1 MSPARSPVQ
10 QVLASLRQGE
20 LHVVLG
26 RYSEIL
32 LALLVITS
40 IAIFIIPI
48 PTFLL
53 DILLSGNMAMAIA
66 VLMICLYVPDAL
78 ALASF
83 PTILLLACLF
93 RIALEVAATRL
104 ILLNADAGDVIHAF
118 GNFVVKGNI
127 VVGLVIFLIIT
138 LVQLIVIA
146 KGAERVSEVSARFT
160 LDAMPGKQMSIDAD
174 LRAGLVDAAEARRRR
189 RLLEKE
195 AQFHGAM
202 DGAMKFV
209 KGDAIAGIVI
219 SGINLVAGLA
229 IGLLMK
235 GLSLEVAVR
244 KYSILTVGEG
254 LVAQIPS
261 LIITTAAAVLTTR
274 VASAEEG
281 TSLGRD
287 IGTQL
292 LAQPTAIAIAA
303 GLLAAMALV
312 PGMPTIPFLL
322 LAGIAGVTAWGLLRT
337 RAAKEKE
344 EARAAQLVRRQEDQP
359 SAKPGEAQLPMAV
372 PVIVEAS
379 PALTPYLDVGLRG
392 ERFLNELLPQMRYW
406 LFQELGLVLPGVRVR
421 SESTQL
427 RDGQYT
433 IYVHEVPVATGE
445 AHADHVFVPEAGQA
459 DALGLDGPRGVHPI
473 TGRPGVWVSETQ
485 SDALVGRGV
494 SPMLPDEFIAVHLS
508 QVVKRHAEELLGIQ
522 DVQNFLDAMEEQ
534 GFGALVKT
542 VVPKLVSVQ
551 RLTDILRR
559 LIREEI
565 SIKNMKAVLEALAEW
580 SPHETDQVYLTEYV
594 RMNMKRY
601 IAHKFG
607 GGQAVL
613 PVYLLDPA
621 IEQAIRGGIRHAA
634 SGSKLSLEPE
644 TSQGIMESFR
654 KAFARLDMSVTR
666 PIVLAQMEV
675 RYFTKRLLSFDYP
688 NVVVLSFQELP
699 AEVRVQPVGR
709 IQWTAGALPADA
721 THT

>member
-1 MSPARSPVQ
+1 MAEARTPLQ
-10 QVLASLRQGE
+10 QVLATLRQGE

-32 LALLVITS
+32 LAMLVITT
-40 IAIFIIPI
+40 IAIMIIPI
-48 PTFLL
+48 PTFLM
-53 DILLSGNMAMAIA
+53 DILLSANMAMSIA

-78 ALASF
+78 SLAAF

-93 RIALEVAATRL
+93 RLALEVAATRL
-104 ILLNADAGDVIHAF
+104 ILLHADAGDVIHAF
-118 GNFVVKGNI
+118 GTFVVKGNI

-138 LVQLIVIA
+138 LLQLIVIA

-174 LRAGLVDAAEARRRR
+174 LRAGLVDAPEARRRR

-219 SGINLVAGLA
+219 SGINLVAGLV
-229 IGLLMK
+229 IGMMMK
-235 GLSLEVAVR
+235 DFALDVAVR

-261 LIITTAAAVLTTR
+261 LIVTTAAAILTTR
-274 VASAEEG
+274 VASSEEG
-281 TSLGRD
+281 SSLGRD
-287 IGTQL
+287 IGAQL
-292 LAQPTAIAIAA
+292 LSQPTAIAIAA
-303 GLLAAMALV
+303 GLLFAMALV

-322 LAGIAGVTAWGLLRT
+322 LAAIAGFTAWGLLRT

-344 EARAAQLVRRQEDQP
+344 QARAAQLVRRREELP
-359 SAKPGEAQLPMAV
+359 STKAGEAQLPVAV

-379 PALTPYLDVGLRG
+379 VALTPYLDVGLRG

-421 SESTQL
+421 SDATQL
-427 RDGQYT
+427 RDGQYA
-433 IYVHEVPVATGE
+433 IYVHEVPVASGE
-445 AHADHVFVPEAGQA
+445 AHADHVFVSDAAQA
-459 DALGLDGPRGVHPI
+459 RAMGLDGPAGTHPI
-473 TGRPGVWVSETQ
+473 TGRGGIWVGEEQADTL
-485 SDALVGRGV
+485 AARGV
-494 SPMLPDEFIAVHLS
+494 TAMLPDEFIAVHLS
-508 QVVKRHAEELLGIQ
+508 QVVKHHAEELLGIQ

-565 SIKNMKAVLEALAEW
+565 SIKNMKAILEALAEW
-580 SPHETDQVYLTEYV
+580 APHETDPVYLTEYV
-594 RMNMKRY
+594 RMNLKRY

-607 GGQAVL
+607 GGQPVL
-613 PVYLLDPA
+613 PVYLLDPV

-634 SGSKLSLEPE
+634 SGSKLSLDPE
-644 TSQGIMESFR
+644 ASQGIMESFR
-654 KAFARLDMSVTR
+654 RALGRVDASATR

-675 RYFTKRLLSFDYP
+675 RYFTKRLLGFEYP
-688 NVVVLSFQELP
+688 SVVVLSFQELP
-699 AEVRVQPVGR
+699 ADVRVQPIGR
-709 IQWTAGALPADA
+709 IQWTAGALPENARNA
-721 THT
+721 

>member
-1 MSPARSPVQ
+1 MSDARPPLQ
-10 QVLASLRQGE
+10 QLLASLRQGE
-20 LHVVLG
+20 LHTVLG

-32 LALLVITS
+32 LAMLVITT
-40 IAIFIIPI
+40 IAIMIIPI
-48 PTFLL
+48 PTFLM
-53 DILLSGNMAMAIA
+53 DVLLSANMAMSIA

-78 ALASF
+78 SLAAF

-93 RIALEVAATRL
+93 RLALEVAATRL
-104 ILLNADAGDVIHAF
+104 ILLHADAGDVIHAF
-118 GNFVVKGNI
+118 GTFVVKGNI

-138 LVQLIVIA
+138 LLQLIVIA

-174 LRAGLVDAAEARRRR
+174 LRAGLVDANEARRRR

-219 SGINLVAGLA
+219 SGINLVAGLV
-229 IGLLMK
+229 IGMMMK
-235 GLSLEVAVR
+235 GFPLDVAVR

-261 LIITTAAAVLTTR
+261 LIVTTAAAILTTR
-274 VASAEEG
+274 VASSEEG
-281 TSLGRD
+281 SSLGRD
-287 IGTQL
+287 IGAQL
-292 LAQPTAIAIAA
+292 LSQPTAIAIAA

-322 LAGIAGVTAWGLLRT
+322 LAALAGVTAWGLLRT

-344 EARAAQLVRRQEDQP
+344 QARAAQLVQRREELP
-359 SAKPGEAQLPMAV
+359 AARPGEAQVPVAV

-379 PALTPYLDVGLRG
+379 PSLTPYLDVGLRG

-421 SESTQL
+421 SDATQL
-427 RDGQYT
+427 RDGQYA

-445 AHADHVFVPEAGQA
+445 AHAEHLFVADAAQAG
-459 DALGLDGPRGVHPI
+459 ALGLTGPPGVHPI
-473 TGRPGVWVSETQ
+473 TGRPGVWVGEGRN
-485 SDALVGRGV
+485 DALVAQGV
-494 SPMLPDEFIAVHLS
+494 SAMLPDEFIAVHLS

-534 GFGALVKT
+534 GFSALVKT

-565 SIKNMKAVLEALAEW
+565 SIKNMKAILEALAEW
-580 SPHETDQVYLTEYV
+580 APHETDPVYLTEYV

-613 PVYLLDPA
+613 PVYLLDPV
-621 IEQAIRGGIRHAA
+621 IEQAIRSGIRHAA
-634 SGSKLSLEPE
+634 SGAKLSLEPE

-654 KAFARLDMSVTR
+654 KAFARLDMSATR

-675 RYFTKRLLSFDYP
+675 RYFTRRLLSFDYP

-699 AEVRVQPVGR
+699 ADVRVQPVGR
-709 IQWTAGALPADA
+709 VQWAAGALPASA
-721 THT
+721 RNA

>member
-1 MSPARSPVQ
+1 MSGPPSPVRQ
-10 QVLASLRQGE
+10 LFANLRQGE

-32 LALLVITS
+32 LAMLVITA
-40 IAIFIIPI
+40 IAIIIVPI
-48 PTFLL
+48 PTFVM
-53 DILLSGNMAMAIA
+53 DVLLSANMAMSIA

-78 ALASF
+78 SLAAF

-93 RIALEVAATRL
+93 RLALEVAATRL
-104 ILLNADAGDVIHAF
+104 ILLNANAGDVIHAF
-118 GNFVVKGNI
+118 GSFVVRGNI
-127 VVGLVIFLIIT
+127 VVGLVLFLVIT
-138 LVQLIVIA
+138 VLQLIVIA

-160 LDAMPGKQMSIDAD
+160 LDAIPGKQMSIDAD
-174 LRAGLVDAAEARRRR
+174 LRAGLIDAPEARRRR
-189 RLLEKE
+189 RLLDRE

-209 KGDAIAGIVI
+209 KGDAIAGLVI
-219 SGINLVAGLA
+219 SGINLVAGLV
-229 IGLLMK
+229 IGVMQK
-235 GLSLEVAVR
+235 GFTVEVAVHR
-244 KYSILTVGEG
+244 YSILTVGEG

-261 LIITTAAAVLTTR
+261 LIVTTAAAILTTR
-274 VASAEEG
+274 VASSEEG
-281 TSLGRD
+281 SSLGREL
-287 IGTQL
+287 GTQL

-322 LAGIAGVTAWGLLRT
+322 LAALAGATAWGLLKT
-337 RAAKEKE
+337 RAAKQKE
-344 EARAAQLVRRQEDQP
+344 QARAAQLVRRREELP
-359 SAKPGEAQLPMAV
+359 AAKAGEAQLPVAV

-379 PALTPYLDVGLRG
+379 PPLTPYLDVGLRG

-421 SESTQL
+421 SDATQL
-427 RDGQYT
+427 RDGQYA
-433 IYVHEVPVATGE
+433 IYVHEVPVANGE
-445 AHADHVFVPEAGQA
+445 AHADHVFVPDVAQA
-459 DALGLDGPRGVHPI
+459 DALGLEGPAGVHPI
-473 TGRPGVWVSETQ
+473 TGRPGVWVAEGSSE
-485 SDALVGRGV
+485 ALVARGV
-494 SPMLPDEFIAVHLS
+494 STMLPDEFIAVHLS

-534 GFGALVKT
+534 GFSAVVKT

-565 SIKNMKAVLEALAEW
+565 SIKNMKAILEALAEW
-580 SPHETDQVYLTEYV
+580 APHETDPVYLTEYV

-607 GGQAVL
+607 GGQPVL
-613 PVYLLDPA
+613 PVYLLDPV
-621 IEQAIRGGIRHAA
+621 IEQTIRGGIRHAA
-634 SGSKLSLEPE
+634 SGAKLSLEPDA
-644 TSQGIMESFR
+644 SQGVMESFR
-654 KAFARLDMSVTR
+654 KAFARVDMTTTR

-699 AEVRVQPVGR
+699 ADVRVQPVGR
-709 IQWTAGALPADA
+709 VLWAAAALPASA
-721 THT
+721 RNA